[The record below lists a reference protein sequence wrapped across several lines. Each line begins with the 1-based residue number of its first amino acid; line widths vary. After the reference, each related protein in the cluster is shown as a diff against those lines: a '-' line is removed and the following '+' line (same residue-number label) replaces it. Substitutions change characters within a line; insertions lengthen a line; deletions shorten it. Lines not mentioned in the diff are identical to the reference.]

1 MQFVMRK
8 EGRGEPLICGAALG
22 GKGKGGCHQL
32 GRRGDK
38 EERGQA
44 RKNIGLNDT
53 KCHCVSF
60 LGGRIAQSSFFFFSL
75 LGRETECQ
83 FFFWKVYSTV
93 CWKTRCVL
101 PLEGGS
107 RRLEEKSLL
116 GATPLASTLLSRF
129 VCGCV
134 DGGLGWLRLSKPV
147 VEDNLS
153 ARGGKEEGKKKK
165 ERSIVLGQKEF
176 AKSSPHKVFL
186 F

>member
-44 RKNIGLNDT
+44 RRNIGLNDT

-60 LGGRIAQSSFFFFSL
+60 LGRRIAQSSFFFFFSL

-83 FFFWKVYSTV
+83 LFF
-93 CWKTRCVL
+93 
-101 PLEGGS
+101 G
-107 RRLEEKSLL
+107 
-116 GATPLASTLLSRF
+116 
-129 VCGCV
+129 
-134 DGGLGWLRLSKPV
+134 
-147 VEDNLS
+147 
-153 ARGGKEEGKKKK
+153 
-165 ERSIVLGQKEF
+165 RSIVLFVGKRGVCCWREGSGGW
-176 AKSSPHKVFL
+176 KKRVFWERHPSRRSFPPGL
-186 F
+186 CVGVWMGGWVG